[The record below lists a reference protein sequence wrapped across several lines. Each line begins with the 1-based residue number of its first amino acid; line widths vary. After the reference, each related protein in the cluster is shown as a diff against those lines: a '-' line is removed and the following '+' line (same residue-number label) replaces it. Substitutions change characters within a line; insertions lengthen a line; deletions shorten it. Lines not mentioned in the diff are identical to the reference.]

1 MNEQEA
7 AAWEIHQFFR
17 TLGLPYAVIGGMAVQ
32 WWGEPR
38 TTQDVDLTIVAPLD
52 QPSSVIIQQVLD
64 RFPARIENALEFARR
79 SRVILITASNGCPV
93 DISMGLPGYEDE
105 VMRRAVEFDLEP
117 GKAVRVCAAED
128 LIIHKAIA
136 GRSQDLRDV
145 EGIVYRQRDALN
157 VAIIRRWLQAFAELL
172 NDPEIVERFERP
184 WKRIHSSLR
193 DTPGEWRRS

>member
-1 MNEQEA
+1 MNKQEA
-7 AAWEIHQFFR
+7 AAWELHQFFQ
-17 TLGLPYAVIGGMAVQ
+17 TLELPYAVIGGMAVQ

-52 QPSSVIIQQVLD
+52 RPSSVIIQQILD

-79 SRVILITASNGCPV
+79 SRVILITVSSGCPV

-136 GRSQDLRDV
+136 GRPQDVRDI
-145 EGIVYRQRDALN
+145 EGIVYRQRDALG

-172 NDPEIVERFERP
+172 DDPEIVERFERP

-193 DTPGEWRRS
+193 GEF

>member
-79 SRVILITASNGCPV
+79 SRVILITAS
-93 DISMGLPGYEDE
+93 
-105 VMRRAVEFDLEP
+105 
-117 GKAVRVCAAED
+117 
-128 LIIHKAIA
+128 
-136 GRSQDLRDV
+136 
-145 EGIVYRQRDALN
+145 
-157 VAIIRRWLQAFAELL
+157 
-172 NDPEIVERFERP
+172 
-184 WKRIHSSLR
+184 
-193 DTPGEWRRS
+193 